1 MAHIES
7 IRLLRKNSSNNLNLL
22 EEKPNIF
29 LENINNIPKPPS
41 RISTR
46 KNSSRLL
53 FDASSL
59 LNSSIP
65 DLKPEDEKD
74 EKNEKDKN
82 YSLSI
87 SNQSLNIDF
96 TSYLH
101 LIELEI
107 ISCKLEDIPKDIYN
121 LLSLKKLILD
131 KNLIRQID
139 FNISELTNI
148 TVLSLNDNDFDYFP
162 ETLCSL
168 KNLEELYLE
177 CNRLKGMPNEIK
189 NLSNLRIFSLRDNY
203 IGELNENLF
212 SLVNIEY
219 LYLNTNKLTK
229 ISPSFAKLIGLKKLD
244 LRNNKIQDEEYFNIP
259 NDIRK
264 ITKIC

>member
-7 IRLLRKNSSNNLNLL
+7 IRLLRKNSSNNLDLS
-22 EEKPNIF
+22 EEKSQIF

-53 FDASSL
+53 SGASSL
-59 LNSSIP
+59 LNSPIP
-65 DLKPEDEKD
+65 DLKPED
-74 EKNEKDKN
+74 KN
-82 YSLSI
+82 YSLAI
-87 SNQSLNIDF
+87 SNKNVNIDF

-107 ISCKLEDIPKDIYN
+107 ISCKLEDIPKDIHN

-177 CNRLKGMPNEIK
+177 CNRLKILPNEIK
-189 NLSNLRIFSLRDNY
+189 NLSNLRILSLRDNY

-259 NDIRK
+259 NDIRE